1 MLFTHSQVELEHSV
15 LQRLHKRYWRIW
27 LNKRG
32 KIEKSV
38 LLFYVLKRHFDTKQ
52 KKEIEKSEKISIIK
66 RENSDFLWKTWK
78 QKTNMNIKISESA
91 RKDCRLKVAES
102 ACSKCFAITRNKK
115 IYQIM
120 MNKMTKILLTAF
132 FMFLLIIWVI
142 KLDLL
147 FFRIITIISVIALIL
162 VLVYIE

>member
-1 MLFTHSQVELEHSV
+1 MIEGSD
-15 LQRLHKRYWRIW
+15 WI
-27 LNKRG
+27 KRG

-52 KKEIEKSEKISIIK
+52 KKEIEKSEKKSIIK

-102 ACSKCFAITRNKK
+102 ACLKCFAITRNKK

-147 FFRIITIISVIALIL
+147 FFRIITITSVIALIL

>member
-1 MLFTHSQVELEHSV
+1 MEQSQ
-15 LQRLHKRYWRIW
+15 QKKKKNWNFWFDRRIW

-102 ACSKCFAITRNKK
+102 ACLKCFAITRNKK

-120 MNKMTKILLTAF
+120 KNKWRKFYWLLSLCSF
-132 FMFLLIIWVI
+132 
-142 KLDLL
+142 
-147 FFRIITIISVIALIL
+147 
-162 VLVYIE
+162 